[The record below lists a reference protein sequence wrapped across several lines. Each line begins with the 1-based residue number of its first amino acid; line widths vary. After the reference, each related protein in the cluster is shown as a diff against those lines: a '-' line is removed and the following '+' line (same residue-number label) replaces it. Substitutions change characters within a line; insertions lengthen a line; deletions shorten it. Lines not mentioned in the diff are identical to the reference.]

1 MKKYNIKR
9 QKDTQQKKKRK
20 WEMLIVKEKK
30 SESF

>member
-1 MKKYNIKR
+1 MKKYKIKR